1 MTPDSI
7 TCRDLTKRFGAT
19 TALDALNLSVP
30 AGSVFGF
37 LGPNGAGKST
47 TIRMLVTLTHPTSGD
62 AEVAGSSVTGD
73 PDGAR
78 RAIGYLPQDPAFPG
92 WMSGREY
99 LRFQAGLI
107 SIPGA
112 TQRQQVEDVL
122 SLVSLTDVGK
132 RRVGGYSGGM
142 KQRLGIAQALLGRP
156 SVLILDEPISAL
168 DPLGRRDIIDLIEQL
183 RGQTTVFFSSH
194 ILADIEGICDRVAI
208 LDRGKLLVEETMTG
222 LKDRYAQPAF
232 EIDVTGDASEL
243 TATLRRMPWVQNVD
257 HRGGHLRVLVSDVA
271 RAEAT
276 LPRAVLDAGLTL
288 VRYEQA
294 LPSLEDIFVRLVGH
308 AEGDL

>member
-7 TCRDLTKRFGAT
+7 ICRDLTKRFGAT
-19 TALDALNLSVP
+19 TALNGLNLSVP
-30 AGSVFGF
+30 TGSIFGF

-62 AEVAGSSVTGD
+62 AEVAGSSVTRD

-78 RAIGYLPQDPAFPG
+78 RAIGYLPQEPAFPG

-107 SIPGA
+107 DIP
-112 TQRQQVEDVL
+112 TVTRNQQVEDVL
-122 SLVSLTDVGK
+122 SLVSLTEAGK

-168 DPLGRRDIIDLIEQL
+168 DPLGRRDIIDLMEQL
-183 RGQTTVFFSSH
+183 RGQTTIFFSSH

-208 LDRGKLLVEETMTG
+208 LDVGTLLVEETMTG
-222 LKDRYAQPAF
+222 LKERYAQPAF
-232 EIDVTGDASEL
+232 EIDVAGDAAEL
-243 TATLRRMPWVQNVD
+243 SATLRRTLWVRNVEQ
-257 HRGGHLRVLVSDVA
+257 HGGHLRVLVSDVA
-271 RAEAT
+271 RAEET

-288 VRYEQA
+288 LRYEQN
-294 LPSLEDIFVRLVGH
+294 LPSLEDVFVRLVEHGK
-308 AEGDL
+308 GDA